1 VRLGRLATVLVLF
14 GALLLA
20 ATPSAR
26 AAVNDP
32 GLGQQW
38 ALPMVGAPDAW
49 ATGTGLGITIAVVDT
64 GVHFGH
70 EDLTGK
76 VLPGRNFVSPGAS
89 AQDDNGH
96 GTHVAGIAAAVTNNG
111 RGIAGVAPDAKI
123 LPVKVLNAEG
133 TGGGSVVDGIR
144 WAADQGVAVINLSL
158 GDQEQGNYTAIL
170 GPSFGDAIEY
180 AWSKGAICVVSAG
193 NVQNTEYEFVTSPN
207 FGSHNAIVV
216 TSLNKAGAKPDL
228 ARPTRSAK
236 WGMAAPGGDPA
247 PGVRSE
253 DHVLSAWF
261 EPGKNNSYAYAAG
274 TSMAAPH
281 VAGAA
286 AVLRGLGLS
295 KQATVDRLLATARD
309 VGPAGDDSIYGHGAL
324 DLRAAVAGLK
334 PVGPGSTATAPNES
348 PGATSPPPVKGK
360 TTPTSGRPGSPGA
373 STGANAGEGVT
384 PVDGGDLAPAGEERS
399 GGDAGASDDEE
410 SAAGT
415 GAGSDTD
422 DGRPWA
428 AAAVALLTL
437 LGALALLTGVVRPKP
452 T

>member
-1 VRLGRLATVLVLF
+1 MGRLAAVLVLF

-20 ATPSAR
+20 TSPAR

-32 GLGQQW
+32 GLSQQW

-49 ATGTGLGITIAVVDT
+49 ATGTGAGVTIAVVDT

-70 EDLTGK
+70 EDLSGK
-76 VLPGRNFVSPGAS
+76 VLPGRNFVTPGAA

-96 GTHVAGIAAAVTNNG
+96 GTHVAGVAAALTNNG

-133 TGGGSVVDGIR
+133 QGSTVADGIR

-158 GDQEQGNYTAIL
+158 GDQEKENYTAIL
-170 GPSFGDAIEY
+170 GPSFGDAVEY
-180 AWSKGAICVVSAG
+180 AWTKGAICVVSAG
-193 NVQNTEYEFVTSPN
+193 NVQNRDYEFVTSPN

-216 TSLNKAGAKPDL
+216 TSLTKAGTKPEL
-228 ARPTRSAK
+228 ARPIRSAK

-247 PGVRSE
+247 EGARAE
-253 DHVLSAWF
+253 DNVLSAWF

-309 VGPAGDDSIYGHGAL
+309 VGPAGDDSTYGHGAL
-324 DLRAAVAGLK
+324 DMRAAVAGLK
-334 PVGPGSTATAPNES
+334 PVGGGSTATTANNPT
-348 PGATSPPPVKGK
+348 ATTSRPPVRGK
-360 TTPTSGRPGSPGA
+360 TTPTTARPGSPGETTIA
-373 STGANAGEGVT
+373 TVGGGVA
-384 PVDGGDLAPAGEERS
+384 PVDGDDLGGEIGDGS
-399 GGDAGASDDEE
+399 GGESGGADDE
-410 SAAGT
+410 SAAPT
-415 GAGSDTD
+415 GNDSDD
-422 DGRPWA
+422 DGRPWPA
-428 AAAVALLTL
+428 AVVALLTL
-437 LGALALLTGVVRPKP
+437 LGAIALLAGVVRPKP